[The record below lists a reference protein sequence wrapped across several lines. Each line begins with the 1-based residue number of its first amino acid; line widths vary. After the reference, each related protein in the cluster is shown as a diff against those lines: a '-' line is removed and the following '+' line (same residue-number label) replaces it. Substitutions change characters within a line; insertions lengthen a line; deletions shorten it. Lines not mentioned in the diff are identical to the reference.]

1 MVNSSLNGMR
11 PKSDN
16 WSVEQLI
23 NLIKEKRIRN
33 PQCQRRKKW
42 CKHPVPNSK
51 KSNYQEYIKFLYD
64 TCYSVEAIT
73 IEKYIENKN
82 EIFVNIDGNNRIN
95 AIVYYYYH
103 PLDIFRDNFHE
114 LRYSNNEHTI
124 FVDFLSNI
132 NYPEFMGIRR
142 MSRYINQSK
151 NEDIIAYWKNLD
163 DEMIEYIED
172 EVELVQSVLK
182 ISGGEFFHTNVFM
195 NLVIFNN
202 PTNEQLSQIYSN
214 INMNSNPLT
223 ASDILAATLLCANN
237 FNLDFD
243 PILKTKLLE
252 QLQQYYCEK
261 QDDEIL
267 EGYRH
272 DSQKELMNGTE
283 FLIAFQN
290 YCSDKYWIVPKY
302 ESDSSDGIGLFH
314 KLFDLTDIFYGLQSE
329 NFTTENIKY
338 FCESIISTLDMLTMI
353 LNKLCP
359 STIDLQ
365 HFKQDSQLTLK
376 KSPLIVLITTSI
388 KLIELSKSGMI
399 TPVDIHKIL
408 RKSICYHYLLDYLPK
423 EKRDKYTVNDDIR
436 CQIGGKAVQ
445 SKISILSKYPDQLG
459 NTITNTLVTQLFKD
473 IVECFNQ
480 PYTYEDRPKRRRG
493 LSFPYRLLLSLYYN
507 NRVPYVYTQKKQNID
522 HIFVFSST
530 WEGNEKIDLD
540 RIGNLILI
548 DGELNNKRSNN
559 SIQYYYEKVPD
570 LMKCLN
576 YPDIETYNRV
586 VDHDKK
592 SVVIRDIHQFNEV
605 TRNIENMYIENA
617 VKCIFDM

>member
-1 MVNSSLNGMR
+1 MVNSAINGMR

-23 NLIKEKRIRN
+23 NLIKQKRIRN

-51 KSNYQEYIKFLYD
+51 KSNYQDYIKFLYD

-73 IEKYIENKN
+73 IAKYIEDKN

-114 LRYSNNEHTI
+114 LRYSDKEHAI
-124 FVDFLSNI
+124 FVDFLSDI

-151 NEDIIAYWKNLD
+151 NEDLIAYWKSLD
-163 DEMIEYIED
+163 DDMVEYIED

-223 ASDILAATLLCANN
+223 ASDILAATLLCAND

-243 PILKTKLLE
+243 PTLKTKLLE

-272 DSQKELMNGTE
+272 DTQKESMNGTE

-290 YCSDKYWIVPKY
+290 YCSDKYWLVPKY
-302 ESDSSDGIGLFH
+302 ETDASDGIGLFH
-314 KLFDLTDIFYGLQSE
+314 KLFDLSEVFYGLQSE
-329 NFTTENIKY
+329 NFTTANIKN
-338 FCESIISTLDMLTMI
+338 FCESITKALEVLTTI

-359 STIDLQ
+359 PTIDLQ

-376 KSPLIVLITTSI
+376 KSPLIVVIITSI
-388 KLIELSKSGMI
+388 KLCESLNANKITKIEMH
-399 TPVDIHKIL
+399 TIL

-436 CQIGGKAVQ
+436 CQVGGKAIN
-445 SKISILSKYPDQLG
+445 SKISILSKYPEELG
-459 NTITNTLVTQLFKD
+459 NTINTRLMTQLFQD
-473 IVECFNQ
+473 IVDYFNQ
-480 PYTYEDRPKRRRG
+480 PYKYEDRPKRRRG

-522 HIFVFSST
+522 HIFVFSSS
-530 WEGNEKIDLD
+530 WEGDEKLDLD

-576 YPDIETYNRV
+576 YPDIETYDRIAN
-586 VDHDKK
+586 HDKK
-592 SVVIRDIHQFNEV
+592 SVVIRDVEEFKEV
-605 TRNIENMYIENA
+605 TRCIETMYIENA
-617 VKCIFDM
+617 VKCIFEN

>member
-1 MVNSSLNGMR
+1 MVNSAINGMR

-23 NLIKEKRIRN
+23 NLIKQKRIRN

-73 IEKYIENKN
+73 IAKYIEDKN

-114 LRYSNNEHTI
+114 LRYSNNEHTM
-124 FVDFLSNI
+124 FVEFLSNI

-142 MSRYINQSK
+142 MSRYINQSNK
-151 NEDIIAYWKNLD
+151 EDLISYWKSLD
-163 DEMIEYIED
+163 DELVEYIED
-172 EVELVQSVLK
+172 EVEIVQSVLK

-223 ASDILAATLLCANN
+223 ASDILAATLLCANG

-243 PILKTKLLE
+243 PTLKTKLLE

-272 DSQKELMNGTE
+272 DSQKESMNGTE

-290 YCSDKYWIVPKY
+290 YCSDKYWLVPKF
-302 ESDSSDGIGLFH
+302 ETDASDGIGLFH
-314 KLFDLTDIFYGLQSE
+314 KLFDLSDVFYGLQSE
-329 NFTTENIKY
+329 NFTTANIKY
-338 FCESIISTLDMLTMI
+338 FCESVIAALELVTIILT
-353 LNKLCP
+353 KLCP
-359 STIDLQ
+359 DTIDLQ
-365 HFKQDSQLTLK
+365 YFKQDSQLTLK

-388 KLIELSKSGMI
+388 KLIDVLNAKKI
-399 TPVDIHKIL
+399 TKPEVYTII
-408 RKSICYHYLLDYLPK
+408 RKAICFHYLLDYLPK
-423 EKRDKYTVNDDIR
+423 DRRDKYIANDDIR
-436 CQIGGKAVQ
+436 CQVGGKAIN
-445 SKISILSKYPDQLG
+445 SKISILTKYPEELG
-459 NTITNTLVTQLFKD
+459 NTINKTVMTQLFQD
-473 IVECFNQ
+473 IVDYFNQ
-480 PYTYEDRPKRRRG
+480 PYKYEDRPKRRRS
-493 LSFPYRLLLSLYYN
+493 LSFPYRILLSLYYN

-522 HIFVFSST
+522 HIFVFSSN
-530 WEGNEKIDLD
+530 WEGDEKLDLD

-576 YPDIETYNRV
+576 YPDIETYDRIAN
-586 VDHDKK
+586 HDKK
-592 SVVIRDIHQFNEV
+592 SVSIRNVEQFKEV
-605 TRNIENMYIENA
+605 TSCIETMYIENA
-617 VKCIFDM
+617 VKCIFEN